1 MSDDDLDAQVWELH
15 CQGLPTRQI
24 AGRLG
29 VNKDKVHRIIKRLT
43 EALATIETEPDT
55 DDDDS
60 DDPCSSAAYRPEPAD
75 DDDYDMMRDTAPRPW
90 VYVGDELTELPQ
102 GRGEESKWA
111 MTERWLDGTGA
122 VLNYELER
130 YRVVRYLNARG
141 DREAAKRFEA
151 DCERWREEYEQ
162 RERIVRRSAADRPQQ
177 Y

>member
-1 MSDDDLDAQVWELH
+1 
-15 CQGLPTRQI
+15 
-24 AGRLG
+24 
-29 VNKDKVHRIIKRLT
+29 
-43 EALATIETEPDT
+43 
-55 DDDDS
+55 
-60 DDPCSSAAYRPEPAD
+60 
-75 DDDYDMMRDTAPRPW
+75 
-90 VYVGDELTELPQ
+90 
-102 GRGEESKWA
+102 

-130 YRVVRYLNARG
+130 YRAVTYLNARG